1 MNNLKTYLLQACLAL
16 GLGTSSGPILADTV
30 QPGKMAKIGHLAPIS
45 REQQAP
51 YAEAFLRGLRDLG
64 YVEGQNIAIEW
75 RFANGQ
81 PEKLSALAA
90 DLVKQ
95 RVDVI
100 AVVSSPAAQAAKR
113 ATTTI
118 PIAMVYG
125 TDPVEEGLAVSLAR
139 PGGNVTGLSFMG
151 TELATKQLE
160 LLKSAVPTI
169 SRVAVVRL
177 PTSDH
182 VRIANALPAVGARI
196 GVGIRILEAGTPDE
210 YDRAFSAM
218 SREKVDAVLLIGSPI
233 AYANRALL
241 SDLAIKHHLPMAS
254 SIREFAEAGFLLSY
268 SPNILSVY
276 RYAAKYVDRLLKG
289 ANPADLPI
297 EQPTQFE
304 LVINTRTAKAIGV
317 SVSESVLQRADQV
330 VH

>member
-1 MNNLKTYLLQACLAL
+1 MKIARACLLPAL
-16 GLGTSSGPILADTV
+16 GLALSVLPEPTVADPV
-30 QPGKMAKIGHLAPIS
+30 QARKIARIGYLAPVS

-51 YAEAFLRGLRDLG
+51 YAGAFVQGLRDLG

-81 PEKLSALAA
+81 ADKLSTLAA
-90 DLVKQ
+90 ELVAQK
-95 RVDVI
+95 VDVI
-100 AVVSSPAAQAAKR
+100 AVVSSPAAQAAKQ

-125 TDPVEEGLAVSLAR
+125 TDPVEEGLAVSLAH

-160 LLKSAVPTI
+160 LLKMAVPSI

-177 PTSDH
+177 PSQDH
-182 VRIANALPAVGARI
+182 IRVANTLPAVGARI
-196 GVGIRILEAGTPDE
+196 GIGIKIFEAGTPDE
-210 YDRAFSAM
+210 YERIFPMMSKDRL
-218 SREKVDAVLLIGSPI
+218 DAVLLVGSAIG
-233 AYANRALL
+233 YANRARLA
-241 SDLAIKHHLPMAS
+241 SLAIKHRLPMAS

-276 RYAAKYVDRLLKG
+276 RYAAKYVDKLLKG
-289 ANPADLPI
+289 ANPSELPI

-304 LVINTRTAKAIGV
+304 LVINMKTARTIGV
-317 SVSESVLQRADQV
+317 TVSEPVLLRADEV
-330 VH
+330 LR